1 MIWLGVYEL
10 CCAPAFD
17 AFKLKA
23 ISVVHAWGDVVV
35 FYWFVFAF
43 RVLELLFVYS
53 SFDNL

>member
-23 ISVVHAWGDVVV
+23 KSVVHAWGDVVV